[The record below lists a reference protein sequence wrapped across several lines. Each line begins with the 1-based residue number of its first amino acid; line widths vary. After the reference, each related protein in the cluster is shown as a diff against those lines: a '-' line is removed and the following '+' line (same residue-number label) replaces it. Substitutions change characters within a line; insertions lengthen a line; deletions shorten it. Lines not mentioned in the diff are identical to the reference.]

1 MPPSNR
7 INLSD
12 KIRAA
17 LEAEITSGQL
27 TAGSRIDEQAL
38 MDRFEVSRT
47 PAREALLQLMSSGL
61 VTSVPRQG
69 AVVASLSLS
78 EYIAM
83 LEILMELEGLAA
95 RLSARRMP
103 AVQRKLLE
111 QADKAC
117 REAAANDDAEV
128 YGKANRA
135 FHEIIYDGSL
145 NEVLARQLRG
155 MRLRMR
161 HPQRALFDRPGRIR
175 NSLAEHQSVL
185 QAILTGDEE
194 TAYRAMTGHISS
206 GGEVRR
212 LVHRGFRIV
221 RCEAAHR
228 PVLHVRVLREDGNES
243 HGNQKQH
250 SEAATSSGALAAES
264 AHDDAD
270 GEHGDRRC
278 KPGHDRADLDLA
290 TVE

>member
-1 MPPSNR
+1 MAPSHR

-17 LEAEITSGQL
+17 LEAEITTGHL
-27 TAGSRIDEQAL
+27 VAGSRIDEQAL

-47 PAREALLQLMSSGL
+47 PAREAILQLMSSGL
-61 VTSVPRQG
+61 VTTVPRQG
-69 AVVASLSLS
+69 AVVASLSLP

-103 AVQRKLLE
+103 AVQRRQLE
-111 QADKAC
+111 QADAAC
-117 REAAANDDAEV
+117 REAAAKDDAEL
-128 YGKANRA
+128 YGKANRE

-145 NEVLARQLRG
+145 NDVLARQLRS

-175 NSLAEHQSVL
+175 NSLAEHAIVL

-194 TAYRAMTGHISS
+194 AAYRGMTGHISS
-206 GGEVRR
+206 GGNVYADAIASMPHGVPVAQPVASPEV
-212 LVHRGFRIV
+212 
-221 RCEAAHR
+221 AA
-228 PVLHVRVLREDGNES
+228 D
-243 HGNQKQH
+243 
-250 SEAATSSGALAAES
+250 ALAVT
-264 AHDDAD
+264 
-270 GEHGDRRC
+270 RRASG
-278 KPGHDRADLDLA
+278 KARTKAGAPAAARADR
-290 TVE
+290 